1 MVDHIYVQ
9 TYIYYMNMT
18 PEILL
23 KSLSDQ
29 TRLRSLMLL
38 MHEGELCVCELT
50 HALDLIQPKISR
62 HLASLRDMQVVIDKR
77 VGQWIYY
84 NINPNLPTWANELLK
99 AALKGSKNE
108 NQFKADIKKL
118 KNMSNRPENRIC
130 A

>member
-1 MVDHIYVQ
+1 MYKHIY
-9 TYIYYMNMT
+9 YCMNMT
-18 PEILL
+18 PETLI

-38 MHEGELCVCELT
+38 MQEGELCVCELT
-50 HALDLIQPKISR
+50 YSLDLIQPKISR

-84 NINPNLPTWANELLK
+84 SINPKLPVWAKELLQ
-99 AALKGSKNE
+99 AALKGSIVEEQYKSDLKN
-108 NQFKADIKKL
+108 L
-118 KNMSNRPENRIC
+118 KNMSNRPKNQFC

>member
-1 MVDHIYVQ
+1 MK
-9 TYIYYMNMT
+9 MT

-38 MHEGELCVCELT
+38 MQEGELCVCELT
-50 HALDLIQPKISR
+50 YALDLIQPKISR
-62 HLASLRDMQVVIDKR
+62 HLASLRDMQVVNDKR

-84 NINPNLPTWANELLK
+84 SINPKLPSWANELLQ
-99 AALKGSKNE
+99 AALKGSMNEKQYKN
-108 NQFKADIKKL
+108 DLKKL

>member
-1 MVDHIYVQ
+1 MLKHIYVQ

-29 TRLRSLMLL
+29 TRLRCLMLL
-38 MHEGELCVCELT
+38 VQEGELCVCELT

-77 VGQWIYY
+77 AGQWIYY
-84 NINPNLPTWANELLK
+84 SINPELPTWAMELLQ
-99 AALKGSKNE
+99 AALKGNKHE
-108 NQFKADIKKL
+108 KQYKTDLKKL

>member
-1 MVDHIYVQ
+1 MSRRIFRC
-9 TYIYYMNMT
+9 MNMT
-18 PEILL
+18 LEILL

-38 MHEGELCVCELT
+38 MQEGELCVCELT

-62 HLASLRDMQVVIDKR
+62 HLASLRDMQIVNDKR

-84 NINPNLPTWANELLK
+84 SINPDLPTWANDLLK
-99 AALKGSKNE
+99 AALDGSINE
-108 NQFKADIKKL
+108 KQYKRDLKKL

>member
-1 MVDHIYVQ
+1 
-9 TYIYYMNMT
+9 MT

-38 MHEGELCVCELT
+38 MQEGELCVCELT

-62 HLASLRDMQVVIDKR
+62 HLASLRDMKVVIDR
-77 VGQWIYY
+77 RAGQWIYY
-84 NINPNLPTWANELLK
+84 SINPKLPKWAKELLQ
-99 AALKGSKNE
+99 AALKGSLNE
-108 NQFKADIKKL
+108 KQYKEDLKKL
-118 KNMSNRPENRIC
+118 KNMSNRPESRAC

>member
-1 MVDHIYVQ
+1 
-9 TYIYYMNMT
+9 MNIT

-38 MHEGELCVCELT
+38 MQEDELCVCELT

-62 HLASLRDMQVVIDKR
+62 HLASLRDMQVVIDR
-77 VGQWIYY
+77 REGQWIYY
-84 NINPNLPTWANELLK
+84 SINPNLPTWANELLK
-99 AALKGSKNE
+99 AALKGSINE
-108 NQFKADIKKL
+108 KQYKSDLKKL
-118 KNMSNRPENRIC
+118 KSMPNRPENRIC

>member
-1 MVDHIYVQ
+1 MSRCMFHH
-9 TYIYYMNMT
+9 MNMT

-38 MHEGELCVCELT
+38 MQEGELCVCELT
-50 HALDLIQPKISR
+50 HALNLIQPKISR

-77 VGQWIYY
+77 AGQWIYY
-84 NINPNLPTWANELLK
+84 SINPDLPTWANELLK
-99 AALKGSKNE
+99 AALKGSINGK
-108 NQFKADIKKL
+108 QFKSDL
-118 KNMSNRPENRIC
+118 KNLKSMSNRPENRIC